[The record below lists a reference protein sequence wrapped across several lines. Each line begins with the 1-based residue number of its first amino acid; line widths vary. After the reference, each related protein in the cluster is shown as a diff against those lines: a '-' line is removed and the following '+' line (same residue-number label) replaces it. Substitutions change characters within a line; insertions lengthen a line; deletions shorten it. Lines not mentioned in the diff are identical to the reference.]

1 MAKEKL
7 PKESDKPADETPESK
22 EIKKEDDKSSTRNII
37 LIIIMIVGLLVLFFS
52 IKYFY
57 HPTPPEES
65 YVYNGFKFTKVS
77 SLWLTEVQVDNMI
90 FRITT
95 RYSPNELE
103 HITVEP
109 GVYKKI
115 VGSKKIYFTLANNL
129 SSVAVLGVTELG
141 RIVGTRYGLFN
152 IPSQAALTGSND
164 QGTPVKTCKDAV
176 NGTGVIWFKL
186 GNNTLAYSDGNCVI
200 IQGAD
205 EWGIV
210 KTADRVTFGLLGIM
224 P

>member
-1 MAKEKL
+1 MVEKE
-7 PKESDKPADETPESK
+7 ESK
-22 EIKKEDDKSSTRNII
+22 EDINKNLESEEIQKKSDKNSTRNII

-57 HPTPPEES
+57 HPIPAEES
-65 YVYNGFKFTKVS
+65 YVYNGFKFTKIS
-77 SLWLTEVQVDNMI
+77 SLWLTEVQVGNNV

-109 GVYKKI
+109 GVYEKI

-176 NGTGVIWFKL
+176 NGTGVIWFKT
-186 GNNTLAYSDGNCVI
+186 GNTTAAYSDGNCVI

-210 KTADRVTFGLLGIM
+210 KAADRVTLGLLGIM

>member
-1 MAKEKL
+1 MVEKE
-7 PKESDKPADETPESK
+7 ESK
-22 EIKKEDDKSSTRNII
+22 EDINKNLESEEIQKKSDKNSTRNII

-57 HPTPPEES
+57 HPTPTEES

-77 SLWLTEVQVDNMI
+77 SLWLTEVQVDNMV

-103 HITVEP
+103 HITVES
-109 GVYKKI
+109 GVYEKI
-115 VGSKKIYFTLANNL
+115 VDSKGIYFTVANNL
-129 SSVAVLGVTELG
+129 SSVAVLGITELG
-141 RIVGTRYGLFN
+141 RIVGTHYGLFN
-152 IPSQAALTGSND
+152 IPSQAALLESD
-164 QGTPVKTCKDAV
+164 DKGTPVKTCKDAV

-186 GNNTLAYSDGNCVI
+186 GNSTSVYSDGNCVI

-210 KTADRVTFGLLGIM
+210 KAADRVTLGLLGIM
-224 P
+224 A